1 MKIVS
6 IYYEKVFPIAAYQN
20 EKIGIEIQVDP
31 EDDFD
36 SAYKFAKAKV
46 EEWAKQKVES
56 AMSCSGYEIPIDKPH
71 TDDMPVINWRGDTGM
86 EQFENAIRDAETVE
100 ELGIIRRRTDF
111 PATLMPLFM
120 KKMKNL
126 TPKTVAPY

>member
-71 TDDMPVINWRGDTGM
+71 TDDIPVIQIKLDHRII
-86 EQFENAIRDAETVE
+86 NAKTLE
-100 ELGIIRRRTDF
+100 ELALLKEE
-111 PATLMPLFM
+111 ATQSGSTRLYMARAQQLSH
-120 KKMKNL
+120 NGL
-126 TPKTVAPY
+126 QHS